1 MIATEEKRDKVI
13 KMGMNSNPMVV
24 GQAYGEMFTT
34 DIRPLMGNIQTPVLV
49 LGSWAAYQNFGA
61 TKESVTYGY
70 QNQLKDIRNVHLLV
84 AEEAYVSR
92 LSVSPN
98 RLVRNI
104 RTDAQFTGT
113 WNVQAQTTF
122 SVTFQSANEAR
133 WFFNTG
139 GKILLQ
145 SARTGGSLTPQ
156 NGNWS
161 GLLNAVGEVE
171 FGSQT
176 PTFMNFYGLTD
187 EYQVVLQNAGSGAFA
202 YVGNFFVIKA
212 KSNVANNNDG
222 GATIIE
228 FEITWVDTYPEGTG
242 YTPEFGDRVDGTL
255 TLSVSELKA
264 SGSRIPIGVF
274 TVASPTYSQPII
286 TAS

>member
-1 MIATEEKRDKVI
+1 MI
-13 KMGMNSNPMVV
+13 
-24 GQAYGEMFTT
+24 Q
-34 DIRPLMGNIQTPVLV
+34 
-49 LGSWAAYQNFGA
+49 LGANQPNNNF
-61 TKESVTYGY
+61 
-70 QNQLKDIRNVHLLV
+70 DLV